1 MRVEFSGDFW
11 CGPARPPFTG
21 RAGGAA
27 RQRVARV
34 VEVHDLLEAF
44 EVAVLRVCLHE
55 RGVRPLVDIADRHGA
70 KSAVERRG
78 ECVPRGIAVLGAP
91 QETADAEID
100 KGLALGT
107 RGRALT
113 IRLRLR

>member
-34 VEVHDLLEAF
+34 VEVHDLLEAL

-55 RGVRPLVDIADRHGA
+55 RGVRPLVDIADRPGA
-70 KSAVERRG
+70 KPAVERRG
-78 ECVPRGIAVLGAP
+78 KRVPRGIAVLGTP
-91 QETADAEID
+91 QEIAAAQTD
-100 KGLALGT
+100 KCLALAASGLA
-107 RGRALT
+107 A
-113 IRLRLR
+113 